1 VNSFFDQLE
10 AQLRSAAQSRTAGPE
25 ARLRTRWGGLR
36 TGARIAPIVAAL
48 AVTLG
53 VFVAALGTG
62 SHAHRVGRQSQGVAG
77 SGPAR
82 TTTGATSTTTRH
94 TATTPSSLADCN
106 AAGINLQQLREGT
119 CLENAETVVVVNKT
133 STDHLKSLDASYRG
147 LHSHGKFAIATITIK
162 NKLDQPQRWQH
173 TQAALFIPGG
183 SDVGTHPFYVE
194 DVHAEIADQNS
205 CLWKTGTAA
214 HGGLQPGDSMTC
226 DVVIQIPASAD
237 PAGNGSGL
245 YIANFG
251 DEVSNPLQ
259 PVGIIRT
266 YH

>member
-1 VNSFFDQLE
+1 MNSFFDQLE
-10 AQLRSAAQSRTAGPE
+10 AQLHSAAQSRTAGPE
-25 ARLRTRWGGLR
+25 SHLRTGWGGLR

-62 SHAHRVGRQSQGVAG
+62 SHAHRVGSQNQAG

-94 TATTPSSLADCN
+94 TATTPSSVPDCN
-106 AAGINLQQLREGT
+106 AAGINSPQLREGT

-133 STDHLKSLDASYRG
+133 TTDNLKSLDTRFRA
-147 LHSHGKFAIATITIK
+147 LHRDGKFAIATITIK
-162 NKLDQPQRWQH
+162 NKLHQPQRWQH
-173 TQAALFIPGG
+173 TQGALFIPGG
-183 SDVGTHPFYVE
+183 SAVGTHPFYVE
-194 DVHAEIADQNS
+194 DVRAEIGDQNS

-214 HGGLQPGDSMTC
+214 HGGLQPGDTVTC

-237 PAGNGSGL
+237 PTGNGSGL

-251 DEVSNPLQ
+251 DDVSNPLQ